1 MGDTPTALAPFLQ
14 VILYGVMAIGW
25 AYAAMWA
32 AAIAAGAYL
41 LGCLRGRP
49 RWLFMTGKLALSL
62 LLGSLAIR
70 LAFGPQGPPLV
81 YFRYWAGLFCLLGDT
96 YPITAHRKGEGP
108 LLPVWAA
115 RTAAAALPIASG
127 LLYRD
132 LIVLVLSLLWSGLI
146 LSRTK
151 RKLP

>member
-41 LGCLRGRP
+41 IGCIPGKPL
-49 RWLFMTGKLALSL
+49 WLPAKLV
-62 LLGSLAIR
+62 LAVTAGVFAIF
-70 LAFGPQGPPLV
+70 LAFGSHGHHLA
-81 YFRYWAGLFCLLGDT
+81 YAGYWAALFCLLGDT

-132 LIVLVLSLLWSGLI
+132 LIVLVLSLLWSRLI

>member
-32 AAIAAGAYL
+32 AA
-41 LGCLRGRP
+41 
-49 RWLFMTGKLALSL
+49 
-62 LLGSLAIR
+62 
-70 LAFGPQGPPLV
+70 
-81 YFRYWAGLFCLLGDT
+81 LFCLLGDT